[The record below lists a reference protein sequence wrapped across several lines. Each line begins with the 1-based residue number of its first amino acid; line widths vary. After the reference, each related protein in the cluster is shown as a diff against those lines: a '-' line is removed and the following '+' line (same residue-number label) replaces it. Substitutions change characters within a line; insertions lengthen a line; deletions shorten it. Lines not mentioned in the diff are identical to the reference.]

1 VLIPVLL
8 EPGGTTELFTAGN
21 VVDLTADQ
29 GDFRR
34 IETILPPDPVSLT
47 EREIDELSRAVQ
59 EFDRIF
65 LQEQWAEANDVL
77 VRHAHLGAAFD
88 HQFRCMLHA
97 IYAAEQEALDS
108 VLPRLHATY
117 GEQVVFHLYS
127 GYCQEHGIPNRASV
141 PVA

>member
-1 VLIPVLL
+1 LL
-8 EPGGTTELFTAGN
+8 ASRLWSGN
-21 VVDLTADQ
+21 AFADQ
-29 GDFRR
+29 RDYRR
-34 IETILPPDPVSLT
+34 IESILPPDPVSLT
-47 EREIDELSRAVQ
+47 ERDTEQLSLAVQ
-59 EFDRIF
+59 EFDGVF
-65 LQEQWAEANDVL
+65 LREEWAEANDFL

-97 IYAAEQEALDS
+97 IYTADKEALDS

-127 GYCQEHGIPNRASV
+127 GYCKEHGIPNRASA